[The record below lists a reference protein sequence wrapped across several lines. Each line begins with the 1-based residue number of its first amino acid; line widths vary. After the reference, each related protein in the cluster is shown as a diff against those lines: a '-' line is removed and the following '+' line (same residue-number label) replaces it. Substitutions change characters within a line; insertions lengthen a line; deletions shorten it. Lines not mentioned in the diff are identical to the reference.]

1 MSKSRPV
8 KTSWFRRWPVR
19 AVVSLILVG
28 LFLGGI
34 IYAARLSID
43 YIQGLDRYLVEFTE
57 IECEPPIGMDRR
69 EFLDEVRFESRLPK
83 RLNLTDH
90 DLAQQLRDGFLKHP
104 WVERVEAVQIKPPK
118 QIVVKLAHRTPVLAV
133 QVGAKLHAVDGHGI
147 LLRPNA
153 PTLGLPV
160 YDGDARPP
168 QGPAGTRW
176 GDPNVEAAARKLR
189 K

>member
-19 AVVSLILVG
+19 ATLSLLLVG
-28 LFLGGI
+28 AFLGGI
-34 IYAARLSID
+34 IYAAHCSLE
-43 YIQGLDRYLVEFTE
+43 YLQGLDRYRLEFTE
-57 IECEPPIGMDRR
+57 IDCEPPVGMDRR

-83 RLNLTDH
+83 RLQLTDDNLPH
-90 DLAQQLRDGFLKHP
+90 LLRDGFLKHP
-104 WVERVEAVQIKPPK
+104 WVERVEAVEIKPPK
-118 QIVVKLAHRTPVLAV
+118 HVLVKLTHRTPVLAV
-133 QVGAKLHAVDGHGI
+133 KIGDTTWAVDGHGI

-153 PTLGLPV
+153 PTLGLPI
-160 YDGDARPP
+160 YNGNAKPP

-176 GDPNVEAAARKLR
+176 GDPNVEAAARNLR